1 MSVILTIL
9 IGLIIMAIFILVNIG
24 VFSIFDDKVGNEGCM
39 GFGFIIAILVVIVLV
54 LYGIR
59 ACAS

>member
-1 MSVILTIL
+1 
-9 IGLIIMAIFILVNIG
+9 MAIFILVNIG